1 MTYAEAVAYLDSCA
15 SFGIKPGLE
24 RIHALLD
31 ELGHP
36 ERAYKT
42 VHVTGTN
49 GKGSVTVYIDSVLTT
64 SGHRSGRFTSPHLIS
79 YTERIAVNGR
89 NITEEALCC
98 LPKW

>member
-42 VHVTGTN
+42 VHVTGT
-49 GKGSVTVYIDSVLTT
+49 
-64 SGHRSGRFTSPHLIS
+64 R
-79 YTERIAVNGR
+79 
-89 NITEEALCC
+89 
-98 LPKW
+98 